1 MISTLAVTAA
11 RLAVQQ
17 PGLSTRTVRGEV
29 RDTGGMP
36 LADVEVLALSEGRI
50 TRTNRNGAFEL
61 DHIALGEQRFLFRI
75 LGYQRIEVAVLVRAD
90 AEDLIVRMTPLA
102 VTLDP
107 VTVSG
112 RRATGVFGVVGDV
125 SYQPLPGVE
134 VFVVGGGRTITD
146 SSGQFNLARVRGGT
160 YMLRVRKRG
169 YYAITR
175 SFTLPKDEAM
185 ELSLIMV
192 PLPGGL
198 SRGRVTALSGLS
210 PRLGWALAESD
221 SRQTR
226 CRGGSSVLV
235 TREELAE
242 LGLARGSLADALP
255 RTRSVAAKG
264 LARAE
269 LLQYRVIFDGVDNPG
284 PPSSGVSA
292 DQFTWYRGNDTRAL
306 AGLQVEEVEAVEI
319 YGGPVLRPPSL
330 DYTRPFGRSANFA
343 TCPRGTIWVWLQ

>member
-1 MISTLAVTAA
+1 MISMLAVTVAF
-11 RLAVQQ
+11 LAIQQ
-17 PGLSTRTVRGEV
+17 PGPSFRTVRGEV

-50 TRTNRNGAFEL
+50 TRTNRSGAFEL
-61 DHIALGEQRFLFRI
+61 DHISLGEQRFLFRI
-75 LGYQRIEVAVLVRAD
+75 LGYQRIEVDVLIRGD

-112 RRATGVFGVVGDV
+112 RRRTGVFGVVGDAA
-125 SYQPLPGVE
+125 YQPLPGVE
-134 VFVVGGGRTITD
+134 VLVVGAGTTITD
-146 SSGQFNLARVRGGT
+146 SSGQFNLARVRDGT

-175 SFTLPKDEAM
+175 SLTLPKDEALEM
-185 ELSLIMV
+185 SLIMI
-192 PLPGGL
+192 PLPPGL
-198 SRGRVTALSGLS
+198 SRSRVTTLSGLS
-210 PRLGWALAESD
+210 PRLGWALGESD

-269 LLQYRVIFDGVDNPG
+269 LLQYRVIFDGMDYPG
-284 PPSSGVSA
+284 QPSSGVTA
-292 DQFTWYRGNDTRAL
+292 DQFTWYRASDPRPL

-319 YGGPVLRPPSL
+319 YGRPFQRPSSL
-330 DYTRPFGRSANFA
+330 DFSRPFGRTENFS
-343 TCPRGTIWVWLQ
+343 CPPGTIWVWLQ